1 MDKKESPKKESPKA
15 EGGLAPKVMSG
26 ISGKLSD
33 FYNKSFGVIKFILG
47 VCLLPL
53 VYSSTLAFLNELTL
67 LKQAPQNC
75 FWSGIISFL
84 LIYLFVWEPA
94 AVYAKGHKLLEIIFK
109 FFTPLVKVAPY
120 LLPIYTI
127 VLFLLYLLFSIFI
140 KEGWLL
146 QYTIFLFGFSI
157 ALHLVFSA
165 KSVRS
170 KKGDF
175 LKANYIFGF
184 SFVWITNVMLLA
196 FFTNFIFQEFS
207 FVNFCNNSFS
217 TAGDIFYAV
226 FKQLFLR

>member
-1 MDKKESPKKESPKA
+1 MKEFPKKEAPQA
-15 EGGLAPKVMSG
+15 QGDFAPKVLSG
-26 ISGKLSD
+26 ISGKLSK
-33 FYNKSFGVIKFILG
+33 FYDRSFGVIKFILG

-53 VYSSTLAFLNELTL
+53 VYSSTNTFLKEFALIKDT
-67 LKQAPQNC
+67 PQSC
-75 FWSGIISFL
+75 FWAGIISFL
-84 LIYLFVWEPA
+84 IIYLFIWEPA
-94 AVYAKGHKLLEIIFK
+94 PVYAKGHKLLELIFR

-127 VLFLLYLLFSIFI
+127 VLFLLYLPLSLAI
-140 KEGWLL
+140 KSRWLVE
-146 QYTIFLFGFSI
+146 YVVFLFGFTL

-196 FFTNFIFQEFS
+196 FFVNLIFKEFS
-207 FVNFCNNSFS
+207 FVNFFNSSFS
-217 TAGDIFYAV
+217 SAGDIFYAV

>member
-1 MDKKESPKKESPKA
+1 MKESPKKEAPKQ
-15 EGGLAPKVMSG
+15 EGGDFAPKVMAG
-26 ISGKLSD
+26 VSGKLSV

-47 VCLLPL
+47 ICLLPL
-53 VYSSTLAFLNELTL
+53 VYASTVSFLNEFALI
-67 LKQAPQNC
+67 KEVPQSC

-84 LIYLFVWEPA
+84 LIYFFVWEPA
-94 AVYAKGHKLLEIIFK
+94 VIYAKGHKLLELIFR
-109 FFTPLVKVAPY
+109 FFSPLVKVAPY

-127 VLFLLYLLFSIFI
+127 VLFILYEILALFVKSDWLIQYAFFLL
-140 KEGWLL
+140 
-146 QYTIFLFGFSI
+146 GFTI

-165 KSVRS
+165 KSVRT

-196 FFTNFIFQEFS
+196 FFINLAFKEFS
-207 FVNFCNNSFS
+207 YVNFFNNSFT
-217 TAGDIFYAV
+217 TAYNIFFAV